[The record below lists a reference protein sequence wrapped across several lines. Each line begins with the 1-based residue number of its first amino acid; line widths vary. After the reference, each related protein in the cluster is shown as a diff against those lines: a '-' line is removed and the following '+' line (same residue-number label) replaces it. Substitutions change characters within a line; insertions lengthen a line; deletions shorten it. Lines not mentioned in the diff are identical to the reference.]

1 MLQVFVLPCS
11 LYVVTRTSTG
21 IGRNMAELLLA
32 KGEIVVATARKPDV
46 LDDLKTKYPASQLLT
61 LKLDVDQL

>member
-1 MLQVFVLPCS
+1 
-11 LYVVTRTSTG
+11 
-21 IGRNMAELLLA
+21 MAELLLA